1 MNGAMGQSG
10 AQETPPGPV
19 MKLTHIRDVIAAA
32 EHGSLRAAARHLGIA
47 QPSITRSI
55 REIEQV
61 LGAPLFE
68 RHQQGMRL
76 TAAGKVFLRRAQ
88 AVQAELRRAA
98 EEVGQLQGTGTG
110 EVSIAM
116 SAISTFALMPQAVRA
131 FRQKYPQAILKIT
144 ESFFQ
149 AVSTRILDGH
159 LDFYV
164 GPYGEDTR
172 MSRFVVEHLFDNE
185 RVVIARA
192 GHRLARARSL
202 EDLAGAEWVKQ
213 ALPDRSSDGDFE
225 RKFIELNLPRPRI
238 VMHTTSST
246 ATLLAVANSDLL
258 TSVPKQMLGDPIS
271 ARLFDV
277 LPLRERLEAAPICM
291 VRSAG
296 LSLTP
301 LAEYLSDM
309 VRRAAMPWRLHR
321 R

>member
-1 MNGAMGQSG
+1 
-10 AQETPPGPV
+10 

-55 REIEQV
+55 REIEQE

-76 TAAGKVFLRRAQ
+76 TAGGQAFLRRAQ
-88 AVQAELRRAA
+88 SIQAELRRLSDEVSQMQGAA
-98 EEVGQLQGTGTG
+98 TG
-110 EVSIAM
+110 EVSLAM

-131 FRQKYPQAILKIT
+131 FRQKYPQAIMKLT

-149 AVSTRILDGH
+149 GVATQVLDGR

-164 GPYGEDTR
+164 GPYGDGAR
-172 MSRFVVEHLFDNE
+172 QSRFVIEHLYDNE

-192 GHRLARARSL
+192 GNKLAGATSL
-202 EDLAGAEWVKQ
+202 AQLGGAEWVKQ
-213 ALPDRSSDGDFE
+213 AMHDRSSDGDFE
-225 RKFIELNLPRPRI
+225 RPFDELGLPRPRVI
-238 VMHTTSST
+238 MYTTSAT
-246 ATLLAVANSDLL
+246 ATLLAVSNSDLL
-258 TSVPKQMLGDPIS
+258 TSVPKQMLSEPVS
-271 ARLFDV
+271 AGLYDV
-277 LPLRERLEAAPICM
+277 LSLREKLQAAPICLI
-291 VRSAG
+291 RRAD

-309 VRRAAMPWRLHR
+309 MRRAAIPYQR
-321 R
+321 RNA

>member
-1 MNGAMGQSG
+1 
-10 AQETPPGPV
+10 

-55 REIEQV
+55 REIEQE

-76 TAAGKVFLRRAQ
+76 TVVGQVFLRRAQ
-88 AVQAELRRAA
+88 SVQAELRRAA
-98 EEVGQLQGTGTG
+98 EEVGQLQGAITG

-116 SAISTFALMPQAVRA
+116 SAISTFALMPQSVRA

-149 AVSTRILDGH
+149 AVSTQVTDGH

-164 GPYGEDTR
+164 GPYADDTR

-192 GHRLARARSL
+192 GHKLARCTSL
-202 EDLAGAEWVKQ
+202 DQLGGAEWVKQ
-213 ALPDRSSDGDFE
+213 ALPDRSSEGDFE
-225 RKFIELNLPRPRI
+225 RRFAELGLPRPRV

-258 TSVPKQMLGDPIS
+258 TSVPKQILGDPIS

-277 LPLRERLEAAPICM
+277 LALRERMDAAPICL
-291 VRSAG
+291 VRRAD

-309 VRRAAMPWRLHR
+309 VRRAAMPYRMHR